1 MSASWRPQTRLVHG
15 GCNRS
20 PHGETSEA
28 LFLTSGFCYER
39 AEDAEAR
46 FAETQEGYTY
56 SRVGNPTV
64 RMLEE
69 RMALLEGSE
78 DCAATA
84 SGMAAV
90 HAALMCQLRTGM
102 RVVASALL
110 FGSCHWILTQLCPRF
125 GIEVELVDGKDLGA
139 WERAFRRPADLVFLE
154 SPGNPT
160 LELVDLAAVAELAHR
175 AGAKVIVDNVFA
187 TPLLQQ
193 PLQLGADIVVYSA
206 TKHIDGQ
213 GRCLGGLICCD
224 TAFRKNVLQ
233 PYLRNT
239 GPGLSPFNAWVLV
252 KGLETLALRVRAM
265 SEAAGRVAR
274 WLEAQ
279 ASRTAGALSRAGELP
294 AARAG
299 AAADEG
305 RRHAGGISGR
315 RRAGRGVRRAQP
327 AAADQDLQQS
337 GRRQVADYPSCQHD
351 PLEDRAGRA
360 PVGRDHRGHAAA
372 VGRAGGRRRSA
383 GRSGSGAG
391 RLSCEWE
398 SAMPRPPSRDDS
410 TPAKNTDDKP
420 EPVEDVVDESSD
432 ESFPASDPPAWS
444 GITGDGAPDP
454 PPTKP

>member
-1 MSASWRPQTRLVHG
+1 MSATWRPQTRLVHG

-224 TAFRKNVLQ
+224 AAFRKDVLQ
-233 PYLRNT
+233 PYLRNA

-252 KGLETLALRVRAM
+252 KGLETLGLRVRAM
-265 SEAAGRVAR
+265 SDAAARVAR

-279 ASRTAGALSRAGELP
+279 P
-294 AARAG
+294 
-299 AAADEG
+299 
-305 RRHAGGISGR
+305 
-315 RRAGRGVRRAQP
+315 GVP
-327 AAADQDLQQS
+327 
-337 GRRQVADYPSCQHD
+337 QVLYPG
-351 PLEDRAGRA
+351 L
-360 PVGRDHRGHAAA
+360 
-372 VGRAGGRRRSA
+372 
-383 GRSGSGAG
+383 
-391 RLSCEWE
+391 
-398 SAMPRPPSRDDS
+398 
-410 TPAKNTDDKP
+410 
-420 EPVEDVVDESSD
+420 
-432 ESFPASDPPAWS
+432 ESFPQHELARRQMKGGGSLVAFRVGGGRAEAFAVLNRLQLIKISNNLGDAKSLITHPASTTHSKIAPS
-444 GITGDGAPDP
+444 ERLSVGITEDMVRLSVGLEDVDDLLADLGQALSG
-454 PPTKP
+454 

>member
-1 MSASWRPQTRLVHG
+1 MSPTWRPQTRLVHG
-15 GCNRS
+15 GVNRS

-64 RMLEE
+64 RMLEQ

-102 RVVASALL
+102 RVVGSALL

-224 TAFRKNVLQ
+224 AAFKKDVLQ
-233 PYLRNT
+233 PYLRNA

-252 KGLETLALRVRAM
+252 KGLETLGLRVRAM
-265 SEAAGRVAR
+265 SDAAARVAR

-279 ASRTAGALSRAGELP
+279 P
-294 AARAG
+294 
-299 AAADEG
+299 
-305 RRHAGGISGR
+305 
-315 RRAGRGVRRAQP
+315 GVP
-327 AAADQDLQQS
+327 
-337 GRRQVADYPSCQHD
+337 QVLYPG
-351 PLEDRAGRA
+351 L
-360 PVGRDHRGHAAA
+360 
-372 VGRAGGRRRSA
+372 
-383 GRSGSGAG
+383 
-391 RLSCEWE
+391 
-398 SAMPRPPSRDDS
+398 
-410 TPAKNTDDKP
+410 
-420 EPVEDVVDESSD
+420 
-432 ESFPASDPPAWS
+432 ESFPQHELARRQMKGGGSLVAFRVGGGRAEAFATLNRLQLIKISNNLGDAKSLITHPASTTHSKIAS
-444 GITGDGAPDP
+444 AERLSVGITEDMLRLSVGLEDVEDLLADLAQALAG
-454 PPTKP
+454 

>member
-1 MSASWRPQTRLVHG
+1 MSPTWRPQTRLVHG
-15 GCNRS
+15 GVNRS

-90 HAALMCQLRTGM
+90 HAALMCQLRAGM
-102 RVVASALL
+102 RVVGSALL

-125 GIEVELVDGKDLGA
+125 GIEVELVDGKDLDA

-160 LELVDLAAVAELAHR
+160 LELVDLAAVSQMAHW

-193 PLQLGADIVVYSA
+193 PLQLGADLVVYSG

-224 TAFRKNVLQ
+224 TAFRKTVLH

-239 GPGLSPFNAWVLV
+239 GPGLSPFNAWVLL
-252 KGLETLALRVRAM
+252 KGLETLTLRVRAM
-265 SEAAGRVAR
+265 SDAAARLAR
-274 WLEAQ
+274 WLE
-279 ASRTAGALSRAGELP
+279 
-294 AARAG
+294 
-299 AAADEG
+299 
-305 RRHAGGISGR
+305 
-315 RRAGRGVRRAQP
+315 
-327 AAADQDLQQS
+327 
-337 GRRQVADYPSCQHD
+337 
-351 PLEDRAGRA
+351 
-360 PVGRDHRGHAAA
+360 GHAA
-372 VGRAGGRRRSA
+372 
-383 GRSGSGAG
+383 
-391 RLSCEWE
+391 
-398 SAMPRPPSRDDS
+398 
-410 TPAKNTDDKP
+410 
-420 EPVEDVVDESSD
+420 VEQVLYPGL
-432 ESFPASDPPAWS
+432 ESFPQHDLARRQMKGGGSLVAFRVGGDRAKAFAVLNRLHLIRISNNLGDAKSLMTHPASTTHSKIAAAERLS
-444 GITGDGAPDP
+444 VGITEDLLRLSVGLEDVDDLIGDLDQAL
-454 PPTKP
+454 TAR